1 MVCCEFAKQQKGR
14 TIVEDKELLIPA
26 AQHEAPIPNAQTR
39 RGRIQMLLLLFACA
53 LPVIASYFT
62 FYVLKPEGGK
72 TNYGRLITPPE
83 QAQSA
88 WFNLPLEGK
97 WTLLVARPAAEC
109 VSQNEACLQAL
120 FLMRQVRVALGKQSP
135 RTQLVWVVT
144 DGMPVDP
151 QVRRAYDEQT
161 AGFFIVNAP
170 TAAAEK
176 AQWTNWLNANQ
187 GGKDI
192 QLLNPF
198 GEKMMQ
204 FAVTADPKEFAG
216 MRKDL
221 EKLLKVNQ
229 AGEKIQ

>member
-1 MVCCEFAKQQKGR
+1 
-14 TIVEDKELLIPA
+14 
-26 AQHEAPIPNAQTR
+26 
-39 RGRIQMLLLLFACA
+39 
-53 LPVIASYFT
+53 
-62 FYVLKPEGGK
+62 
-72 TNYGRLITPPE
+72 
-83 QAQSA
+83 
-88 WFNLPLEGK
+88 
-97 WTLLVARPAAEC
+97 
-109 VSQNEACLQAL
+109 
-120 FLMRQVRVALGKQSP
+120 
-135 RTQLVWVVT
+135 
-144 DGMPVDP
+144 MPVDP
-151 QVRRAYDEQT
+151 LVRRAYDEQT

>member
-1 MVCCEFAKQQKGR
+1 
-14 TIVEDKELLIPA
+14 
-26 AQHEAPIPNAQTR
+26 
-39 RGRIQMLLLLFACA
+39 
-53 LPVIASYFT
+53 
-62 FYVLKPEGGK
+62 
-72 TNYGRLITPPE
+72 
-83 QAQSA
+83 
-88 WFNLPLEGK
+88 
-97 WTLLVARPAAEC
+97 
-109 VSQNEACLQAL
+109 
-120 FLMRQVRVALGKQSP
+120 MRQVRVALGKQSP

-176 AQWTNWLNANQ
+176 EQWTNWLNANQ

-198 GEKMMQ
+198 GEKMMH